1 MLSGEVE
8 GKIAIVTG
16 SSSGIGKG
24 IAQVLAREGADIVVN
39 YNSNAE
45 GAADTAARIEKAG
58 SRVLVIQA
66 DVSKSKDVTKLI
78 QSTLEKF
85 GRIDILVNNAGISP
99 KIPFFDTDEAF
110 FETLIG
116 TDFKGAYLCSYQ
128 AAQDMKK
135 RNSGRIINITSIHDR
150 MTSHHFS
157 LYAAAKGGLRSY
169 TQGLAVDLADHN
181 ITVNAVAPGWITIEK
196 DGVMPQKIY
205 DKFRNCV
212 PLGHP
217 GTPQDVGE
225 IVSFLASDRSSWLT
239 GQVIYL
245 DGGVSCMIHM
255 PSRVKDKELYN
266 S

>member
-1 MLSGEVE
+1 MLAGEVE

-16 SSSGIGKG
+16 SSSGIGQG

-45 GAADTAARIEKAG
+45 GAADTAGMVEEAG
-58 SRVLVIQA
+58 RRVLVVQA
-66 DVSKSKDVTKLI
+66 DIAKAKDVTTLV
-78 QSTLEKF
+78 QSTLEEF

-99 KIPFFDTDEAF
+99 KVAFFDTDEAF
-110 FETLIG
+110 FDSLIG
-116 TDFKGAYLCSYQ
+116 TDLKGAYLCSYQ

-135 RNSGRIINITSIHDR
+135 RNWGRIINITSIHDR

-157 LYAAAKGGLRSY
+157 LYAAAKGGLRSF

-181 ITVNAVAPGWITIEK
+181 ITVNAVAPGWVAIARDK
-196 DGVMPQKIY
+196 DMPQKLCEEFSKGI
-205 DKFRNCV
+205 
-212 PLGHP
+212 PLGTS
-217 GTPQDVGE
+217 GTPRDVGE
-225 IVSFLASDRSSWLT
+225 LVSFIASDRASWLT

-245 DGGVSCMIHM
+245 DGGMSCMIHM
-255 PSRVKDKELYN
+255 PSCVRNSELYK